1 MAGTPTKFG
10 SRLAVIMVIIPLFLV
25 AYFISPLF
33 LPRWRWENMS
43 NWDELAQKLGK
54 PKAKLQQTFVV
65 VTRYAPRNDN
75 DPTPWQMLS
84 SDPLYDPE
92 NDEPNHIVRVTLISD
107 RTGEPPSKLRL
118 GSGNYRDV
126 FFKGSVWRLPGGAL
140 GFNKFHPVLVFDG
153 SSFDKLESREAYFWD
168 GEMKEAKKWTTD
180 DDEIEDGINKLDGGT
195 N

>member
-10 SRLAVIMVIIPLFLV
+10 SRLAMIMVIIPMVAL

-43 NWDELAQKLGK
+43 NWEELAQKLGK
-54 PKAKLQQTFVV
+54 PKEQLQKTYQVV
-65 VTRYAPRNDN
+65 ARHAPRSDN
-75 DPTPWQMLS
+75 DPTPWQILTFE
-84 SDPLYDPE
+84 PLYDPE

-126 FFKGSVWRLPGGAL
+126 FFKGTVWRLPGGAF
-140 GFNKFHPVLVFDG
+140 GFNKFHPVLVFD
-153 SSFDKLESREAYFWD
+153 SSTFDKMELREAYYWD
-168 GEMKEAKKWTTD
+168 GEMKETKKWTS
-180 DDEIEDGINKLDGGT
+180 DDEDIEDGINKLNGASQ
-195 N
+195 